1 MVGAGWE
8 CKYSNGWPSWL
19 SALSNVWI
27 GGLLWILQALLL
39 WIVDTF
45 EETLTYKWIPL
56 KPEMEKMCLHLFCHL
71 KLLDEN
77 LFLFDYVSCYSAS
90 VSIT

>member
-45 EETLTYKWIPL
+45 EETLISQWIPVE
-56 KPEMEKMCLHLFCHL
+56 PEIEK
-71 KLLDEN
+71 N
-77 LFLFDYVSCYSAS
+77 VSP
-90 VSIT
+90 SIRW

>member
-45 EETLTYKWIPL
+45 EETLTYQWIPL
-56 KPEMEKMCLHLFCHL
+56 KPEMEKMCLHL
-71 KLLDEN
+71 LDGKYGD
-77 LFLFDYVSCYSAS
+77 LFVLYQSAS
-90 VSIT
+90 SCLV